1 MTTARY
7 DFNFDQGSTES
18 ITFDYTSG
26 DVGIDL
32 SGYSAEMQIRRSYT
46 DTKIVCL
53 LNDSYPNGCFGPGLT
68 GPSFVAGSGITL
80 GTGGI
85 QLNYN
90 GVTGSIR
97 LVIDKETTFSAFTD
111 SRLFYDFELST
122 GGVVTKVLSGKI
134 NVGRAVQG
142 DTRVAASFIGTPGVS
157 GAAG

>member
-1 MTTARY
+1 MAIARY

-18 ITFDYTSG
+18 ITFDYTSNG
-26 DVGIDL
+26 TAIDL
-32 SGYSAEMQIRRSYT
+32 SGYSAEMQIRRSPS

-68 GPSFVAGSGITL
+68 GPSFVAGSGVTL

-85 QLNYN
+85 QLNHD
-90 GVTGSIR
+90 GVTGAIR
-97 LVIDKETTFSAFTD
+97 IEIDHETSFSAFTD

-134 NVGRAVQG
+134 NVGRSVQG
-142 DTRVAASFIGTPGVS
+142 DARSAPSIGSPGIS
-157 GAAG
+157 GASG

>member
-1 MTTARY
+1 MAIARY

-18 ITFDYTSG
+18 ITFDYTSNG
-26 DVGIDL
+26 TAIDL

-68 GPSFVAGSGITL
+68 GPSFVAGDGVTL

-85 QLNYN
+85 QLNYG
-90 GVTGSIR
+90 GVTGAIR
-97 LVIDKETTFSAFTD
+97 LVIDHETSFSAFTD

-122 GGVVTKVLSGKI
+122 GGVVTKILSGKI
-134 NVGRAVQG
+134 NVGRSIQG
-142 DTRVAASFIGTPGVS
+142 DARSAPSIGSPGIS
-157 GAAG
+157 GASG